1 MKATGGP
8 DATPDREPWMGV
20 ELRHLAALTAVAST
34 GTFRGAADELGYVQS
49 AVSQQIAYL
58 ERTVGARLVERSPGP
73 GPVTLTEA
81 GSVLVRHAH
90 EILARLRAARAD
102 VDAIGGDGAGTVT
115 VGLDAI
121 AGRHV
126 LPTVLRQLRLT
137 HPELTLVF
145 SEVASPSAR
154 LDLVERGM
162 IDLAFVDLP
171 VDSGRFA
178 VCEVLRDP
186 YVLLVAASHPLTEL
200 ERPVTHGDLAGLRL
214 VASPFGGEEPSQR
227 RGELSQLV
235 VQTMVATEHCQ
246 AIVPALSV
254 EGDDPQTVAIDL
266 GHLLPPHVLGLCW
279 HADRELRPAVAAC
292 LDVVREWRTTRTRL
306 RVAA

>member
-1 MKATGGP
+1 ADAGADGRRAADARRARAHARPRADAGRGGAPGHGPPRQRAGTDPHAPLAPTQRVGDVRPLGRRLHAMKATGGP

-178 VCEVLRDP
+178 VCEVVRDP

-227 RGELSQLV
+227 
-235 VQTMVATEHCQ
+235 
-246 AIVPALSV
+246 
-254 EGDDPQTVAIDL
+254 
-266 GHLLPPHVLGLCW
+266 
-279 HADRELRPAVAAC
+279 
-292 LDVVREWRTTRTRL
+292 
-306 RVAA
+306 